1 MAFLAVLVAA
11 AVAAVS
17 AQELPECRHT
27 FPDGNS
33 FDLTG
38 LRKPPMCVCLW
49 KRAFPKD
56 RNRQRTG
63 QELTHVHAHTRTR
76 AHTHTHTHR
85 THTNNT
91 AHTQIHAHTQI
102 PHRQRDWYAD
112 DRKGNMYYFNMW

>member
-56 RNRQRTG
+56 RKTENRTG
-63 QELTHVHAHTRTR
+63 TDSRTRTHTHAR
-76 AHTHTHTHR
+76 AHTHAHSPHTH
-85 THTNNT
+85 
-91 AHTQIHAHTQI
+91 
-102 PHRQRDWYAD
+102 
-112 DRKGNMYYFNMW
+112 K